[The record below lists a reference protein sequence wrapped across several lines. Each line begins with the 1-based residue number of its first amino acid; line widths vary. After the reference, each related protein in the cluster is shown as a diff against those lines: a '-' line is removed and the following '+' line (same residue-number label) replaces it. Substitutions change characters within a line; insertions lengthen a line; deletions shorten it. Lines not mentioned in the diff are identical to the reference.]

1 MSKLKELLNNFSHAM
16 ENEASFVLA
25 VIVFIAALFAL
36 AIAADLS
43 YRKNMKK
50 INPEAAGYISSTK
63 KITIVGAFSALAAI
77 LMYLE
82 IPLFFAPSF
91 YKIDFSEIPV
101 LICGFLLGPTS
112 AAVSEAIKILIKLII
127 HPTSTAFVGEFA
139 NFVVGCAFVIPAS
152 IIYQRHKTR
161 KRAVVGMVSGTLIST
176 VLGMFTNAYIL
187 LPAFAVLYGGMPVE
201 ALISMGTEV
210 NPSINGMFTFI
221 LLAVTPLNLLKF
233 GLVSVVVFL
242 IYKKISILLK
252 MKL

>member
-16 ENEASFVLA
+16 ENEAGFVIA
-25 VIVFIAALFAL
+25 VVVFVVALFGL
-36 AIAADLS
+36 AIVADRS
-43 YRKNMKK
+43 YRKN
-50 INPEAAGYISSTK
+50 NPNAPVVNNTK
-63 KITIVGAFSALAAI
+63 KVTVVGAFSALAAV

-91 YKIDFSEIPV
+91 YKIDFSEVPV

-152 IIYQRHKTR
+152 VIYQRHKTR

-176 VLGMFTNAYIL
+176 ALGMFTNAYIL

-210 NPSINGMFTFI
+210 NSAISGMFTFI
-221 LLAVTPLNLLKF
+221 LLAVTPLNLVKF
-233 GLVSVVVFL
+233 GLVSLIVFL
-242 IYKKISILLK
+242 IYKKISTLLK